1 MLRRPVHCMGG
12 IRRIGRATGDRL
24 DKAGATI
31 GNRTA
36 CLEAGRREV
45 DHFGDRGRGIT
56 GGGVSHWSE

>member
-1 MLRRPVHCMGG
+1 MLRYLFQCLGC
-12 IRRIGRATGDRL
+12 IRRIGFATGDRL

-36 CLEAGRREV
+36 CLEAGRRDV